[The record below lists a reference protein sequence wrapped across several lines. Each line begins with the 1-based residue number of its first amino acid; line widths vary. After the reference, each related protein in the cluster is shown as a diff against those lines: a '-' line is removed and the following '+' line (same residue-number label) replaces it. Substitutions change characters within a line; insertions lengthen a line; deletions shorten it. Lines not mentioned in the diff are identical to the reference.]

1 MPAHRSSDTP
11 VPVRRGGERSG
22 GALMEPVRY
31 SVGVSAVGLTGVAG
45 RCAMAKVGRNELCSC
60 GSGLKVKRCCGVV
73 RGPSEESLA
82 SGFLR
87 GAARAVVGQ
96 AGALSE
102 REFASLLTELVDL
115 PCLDLSLQVE
125 LPKLLSPA
133 LGRLCEAIAE
143 DDELAGDAVLDEVLD
158 GLDTPLVRTRL
169 ARAVIALRD
178 AGRCGRRLA
187 AVALIDLASG
197 SRQLLCASVIQ
208 AVAVRAGVAR
218 TPAGIR
224 MAGEDGPR
232 ALLAQRVVG

>member
-1 MPAHRSSDTP
+1 
-11 VPVRRGGERSG
+11 
-22 GALMEPVRY
+22 
-31 SVGVSAVGLTGVAG
+31 
-45 RCAMAKVGRNELCSC
+45 MAKIGRNELCAC
-60 GSGLKVKRCCGVV
+60 GSGLKVKRCCGIA

-82 SGFLR
+82 RASLR
-87 GAARAVVGQ
+87 SAAREVAGT

-102 REFASLLTELVDL
+102 REFALLLGELVDL

-143 DDELAGDAVLDEVLD
+143 GDEIAGDAVIEEVLD
-158 GLDTPLVRTRL
+158 ELDTPLERARL
-169 ARAVIALRD
+169 ARAVIGVRD

-218 TPAGIR
+218 TPG
-224 MAGEDGPR
+224 GV
-232 ALLAQRVVG
+232 LLAA